1 MATCP
6 KCGSRVRE
14 GMNFCPNCGAD
25 LKVVPTP
32 PSTPAPA
39 EAPSTAAPSPAQPP
53 YRPEKA
59 EKHEKQEKEEREEK
73 QEKEER
79 EQRYE
84 KRESNFIAPL
94 VGGIVL
100 ILVGLLLYWVI
111 TASLRVEIFGALFFV
126 IIGIVIVVGAIYA
139 IVMASRRHPKT

>member
-32 PSTPAPA
+32 STPTTA
-39 EAPSTAAPSPAQPP
+39 EAPSTVAPSPAQPTYP
-53 YRPEKA
+53 PEKA

-73 QEKEER
+73 QEKGER

-84 KRESNFIAPL
+84 KRESNFIGPL
-94 VGGIVL
+94 IGGIVL
-100 ILVGLLLYWVI
+100 ILVGLLLYWAI
-111 TASLRVEIFGALFFV
+111 TASLRLEIFGALFFV

-139 IVMASRRHPKT
+139 IAMASRRHPQT